1 MLIFNV
7 FLINNYIQCWLKQ
20 FASVSFYSIFKFYI
34 MSCVFTVEKSSHLV
48 SFCLELGLKKG
59 SVLFVFICL
68 ISMLGLLQ
76 LFQQIFAID
85 VNA

>member
-1 MLIFNV
+1 
-7 FLINNYIQCWLKQ
+7 
-20 FASVSFYSIFKFYI
+20 

>member
-1 MLIFNV
+1 LCI
-7 FLINNYIQCWLKQ
+7 
-20 FASVSFYSIFKFYI
+20 YSRKKLPSGIILFR
-34 MSCVFTVEKSSHLV
+34 SSLN
-48 SFCLELGLKKG
+48 KKG

-76 LFQQIFAID
+76 LFQQIFQID

>member
-1 MLIFNV
+1 MLAETVCFRILLQHFQI
-7 FLINNYIQCWLKQ
+7 LYHELCI
-20 FASVSFYSIFKFYI
+20 YSRKKLPSGIILFR
-34 MSCVFTVEKSSHLV
+34 SSLN
-48 SFCLELGLKKG
+48 KKG

-76 LFQQIFAID
+76 LFQQIFQID